1 MSLFVFSSILLETT
15 SSSTSCVISGRLL
28 LLPPR
33 LKLDDVE
40 EELRPESG
48 TGDAWHSRRKSK
60 HPPEHDRGTG
70 VRSET
75 TYGGSFACLISFPY
89 LLTCVSIRKEDVGSS
104 TSCVLTCPNNLYDWQ
119 LSSVTAPW
127 SFTNVFFLQDINNG
141 TEAVT
146 KTEKKFGCFLWISSA
161 ALS

>member
-1 MSLFVFSSILLETT
+1 MLQLLIWTRYPHQYLVVKNSMSLFVFSSILLETT

-70 VRSET
+70 VRSKT

-119 LSSVTAPW
+119 YLCNCTLIIYKRILSARY
-127 SFTNVFFLQDINNG
+127 
-141 TEAVT
+141 
-146 KTEKKFGCFLWISSA
+146 
-161 ALS
+161 